1 MCLAAFSRMQPR
13 TWIVGFALVLAGVSF
28 RASAQSNGS
37 WDVVLN
43 GRSVH
48 IDAAY
53 EWNEDNWGLGVERE
67 FASSSPWIKVALG
80 NVFNDSMGNPS
91 YMAGGGLKRRFL
103 IGSQNFHVD
112 LGGVAF
118 VMQREKVNGDRP
130 FPGLLPA
137 ATFGFKRVAL
147 NLTYLPE
154 AVVNRVTASHRYDPT
169 MKGVFFLQLKLDA
182 ALFGPGKGDRQ
193 WLSQSRR

>member
-1 MCLAAFSRMQPR
+1 MEPR
-13 TWIVGFALVLAGVSF
+13 TWTVGLAFLLACVSQT
-28 RASAQSNGS
+28 AAAQSNGS

-48 IDAAY
+48 IDATHQ
-53 EWNEDNWGLGVERE
+53 WNEDNWGLGFERE

-80 NVFNDSMGNPS
+80 NAFQDSMDNPS
-91 YMAGGGLKRRFL
+91 YMAGGGLKRRFHM
-103 IGSQNFHVD
+103 GSDDLYVD
-112 LGGVAF
+112 LGAIAF
-118 VMQREKVNGDRP
+118 LMTRQNVNGNRP

-137 ATFGFKRVAL
+137 ATVGFKRVAL

-154 AVVNRVTASHRYDPT
+154 SVVDRVTDSRRHDPS

-182 ALFGPGKGDRQ
+182 ALFGPGRSNRQ
-193 WLSQSRR
+193 WFAQGADRE

>member
-1 MCLAAFSRMQPR
+1 MQLR
-13 TWIVGFALVLAGVSF
+13 TWTVSLALLMAC
-28 RASAQSNGS
+28 ASYTAAAQSNGS

-48 IDAAY
+48 IDAAHQ
-53 EWNEDNWGLGVERE
+53 WNEDNWGLGIERE

-80 NVFNDSMGNPS
+80 NAFRDSMDNPS
-91 YMAGGGLKRRFL
+91 YMAGGGLKRRFHM
-103 IGSQNFHVD
+103 GSDDLYVD
-112 LGGVAF
+112 LGGIAF
-118 VMQREKVNGDRP
+118 LMTRQNVNGNRP

-154 AVVNRVTASHRYDPT
+154 SVVDRVTDSRRHDPS

-182 ALFGPGKGDRQ
+182 ALFGPGRSNQQWFAQGPDRK
-193 WLSQSRR
+193 